1 MINSVYR
8 KTMENLR
15 KRINVRLVNNA
26 ENFLKYTRKPTYIT
40 HKILGK
46 NYAAIHELKPVLIL
60 NKPIYVRFTVLELSK
75 RLMNDFH
82 YNFIKKKLMLNCYL
96 LTQTV
101 LLTKQNQK
109 MFIKNFLSIKIC
121 LILVTIQKVF

>member
-15 KRINVRLVNNA
+15 KRINVRLVNN
-26 ENFLKYTRKPTYIT
+26 EKDFLKYTSRPTYIT
-40 HKILGK
+40 RKIFGK
-46 NYAAIHELKPVLIL
+46 DYAAIHELKPVLIL